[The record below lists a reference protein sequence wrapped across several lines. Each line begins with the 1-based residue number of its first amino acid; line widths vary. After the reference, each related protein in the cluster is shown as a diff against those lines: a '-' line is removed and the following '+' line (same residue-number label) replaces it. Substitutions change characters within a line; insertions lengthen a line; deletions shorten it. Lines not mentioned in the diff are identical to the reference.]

1 MQRSYSMRDA
11 YESIYEKK
19 EEDTKDWP
27 SIKDAKER
35 KKTNVKYDKH
45 MGLHAPT
52 IKEAIDIL
60 VENGLIDEEERLELD
75 ERTRYAKETGKDFKT
90 GNPSVEG
97 GEGRS
102 EVGKYMQKMMRASGG
117 AMSSRG
123 KAIQP
128 QGKKKEKGAKPKFKN
143 EPTPV
148 DKIKAKLARE
158 RAPKPNPYKARA
170 GESD

>member
-35 KKTNVKYDKH
+35 KKTNVKHYK
-45 MGLHAPT
+45 GLGIAPT

-60 VENGLIDEEERLELD
+60 VDNGLIDEEERLELD

-90 GNPSVEG
+90 GKPSVEG

-102 EVGKYMQKMMRASGG
+102 EAGKYMQKMMRATGG

-128 QGKKKEKGAKPKFKN
+128 QGKKKERGAKSKFKK

-148 DKIKAKLARE
+148 DKIKAKLSRE

>member
-35 KKTNVKYDKH
+35 KKTNVKNYK
-45 MGLHAPT
+45 GLGIAPT

-75 ERTRYAKETGKDFKT
+75 ERTRYAKETGKDPQTDK
-90 GNPSVEG
+90 PSEKG
-97 GEGRS
+97 GTMKGSVMAAVR
-102 EVGKYMQKMMRASGG
+102 KDLIKGG
-117 AMSSRG
+117 GVMSSRG

-128 QGKKKEKGAKPKFKN
+128 QGKKKEKGAKPKFKK

-148 DKIKAKLARE
+148 DKIKAKLSRE